1 MKKFLK
7 IILIIALI
15 GVLCCTY
22 YFYRKQEIKDAK
34 VAKIAQQYNAAL
46 KKVRE
51 EKASLIEERK
61 LLYEDL
67 YLPDRG
73 STIVLL
79 ADTCI
84 EHLDDTIYLMDQ
96 WYMHGVIALSPYH
109 FPDDNDVDYL
119 NREQIDELVSNGF
132 ELVITINNEDI
143 NSVYNSFIEKG
154 YDIKGFYFENVK
166 VNKARID
173 EVRKI
178 DPELVAIGD
187 YDEGLYYNDYLLI
200 HSYGS
205 KQSGVKTAYNDSIGV
220 SKTMALTVGYKDTN
234 SQYTYENF
242 TAMLNL
248 ISNYEYYGETM
259 ACNISE
265 AKLRYQEYLDLLSIE
280 KTDAVNR
287 ISEIEKRLNDIDSV
301 LFKIGK

>member
-22 YFYRKQEIKDAK
+22 FLYRKQEIKNAK
-34 VAKIAQQYNAAL
+34 TAKIAEQYNKAL
-46 KKVRE
+46 KLVRK
-51 EKASLIEERK
+51 EKAELIEERK

-67 YLPDRG
+67 YLPNKG

-84 EHLDDTIYLMDQ
+84 EHLNDAINIMNQ
-96 WYMHGVIALSPYH
+96 WNMHGVITLSPYR
-109 FPDDNDVDYL
+109 FPDDNDEDYL

-132 ELVITINNEDI
+132 ELVVTINNEDI
-143 NSVYNSFIEKG
+143 QSVYNSFIEKG

-173 EVRKI
+173 EVKKI
-178 DPELVAIGD
+178 DSELVVIGD
-187 YDEGLYYNDYLLI
+187 YEEGLYYKDYLLI

-205 KQSGVKTAYNDSIGV
+205 KQNGVKTAYKDSIGV

-234 SQYTYENF
+234 SQYTYSNF
-242 TAMLNL
+242 TAMLDL
-248 ISNYEYYGETM
+248 IGDYEYYGETI

-265 AKLRYQEYLDLLSIE
+265 AKLRYQDYLALLNEEKSDSI
-280 KTDAVNR
+280 NR
-287 ISEIEKRLNDIDSV
+287 INEIDKRLNDIDSV